1 MENGL
6 VNSLHWPTL
15 VFTYR
20 GWSDGP
26 GRSLQSRGLANTSGS
41 RDAQHECLESTC
53 DPGGGVGNHQAECCK
68 LQLVNVNYQ
77 MRLVQNA
84 LGYIGFKVITTSG
97 DRNEYLWTMERNLDT
112 DSQYKAKNEIDYNN

>member
-1 MENGL
+1 
-6 VNSLHWPTL
+6 
-15 VFTYR
+15 
-20 GWSDGP
+20 
-26 GRSLQSRGLANTSGS
+26 
-41 RDAQHECLESTC
+41 
-53 DPGGGVGNHQAECCK
+53 
-68 LQLVNVNYQ
+68 